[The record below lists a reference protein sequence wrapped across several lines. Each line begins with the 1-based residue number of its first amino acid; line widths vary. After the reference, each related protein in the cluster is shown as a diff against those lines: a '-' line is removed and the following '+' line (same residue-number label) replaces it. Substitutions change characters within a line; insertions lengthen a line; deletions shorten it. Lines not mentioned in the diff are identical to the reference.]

1 MGRRPLRVMADTNV
15 FISGVIFPRA
25 AYEFLRHAL
34 RRDFVLVLSE
44 QLLAEVHRWMQNKA
58 TPIQRAAIEVFLEEG
73 AYEVVPDPSVEEV
86 SRNAALV
93 RDPKDVPV
101 ALAAIKAGVDFL
113 VSNDLDLIAQDET
126 TALLRRWLSPMSVVA
141 FLREVMGWSPEEL
154 EAIRHRTWEEVEE

>member
-1 MGRRPLRVMADTNV
+1 MSKRPLRVMADTNV
-15 FISGVIFPRA
+15 LISGVIFPRA

-34 RRDFVLVLSE
+34 RGDFVLVLSK
-44 QLLAEVHRWMQNKA
+44 QILAEVHRWMQNKA
-58 TPIQRAAIEVFLEEG
+58 TSLQRAAMEIFLEEG
-73 AYEVVPDPSVEEV
+73 SYKVVPDPSAEEV
-86 SRNAALV
+86 NRNAALV

-101 ALAAIKAGVDFL
+101 ALAALKAGVDFL

-126 TALLRRWLSPMSVVA
+126 TALLRRRLSPMSVGT